1 MEHLVSDLLILS
13 RMQNPDYELNV
24 EVLNV
29 IAVAPGCDAW
39 NAYSYAGEKIDGQC
53 YL

>member
-29 IAVAPGCDAW
+29 IAVAQDAMR
-39 NAYSYAGEKIDGQC
+39 GMRILMQEKKLTGQC